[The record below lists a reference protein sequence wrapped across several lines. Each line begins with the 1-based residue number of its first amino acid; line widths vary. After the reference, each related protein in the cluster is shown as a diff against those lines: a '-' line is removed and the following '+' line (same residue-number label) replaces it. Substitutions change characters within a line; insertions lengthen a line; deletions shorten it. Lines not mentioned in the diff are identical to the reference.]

1 MKVEQILSTGL
12 ADPNGKPRPDMSN
25 LLHYTVSL
33 NNPTVVRLLVQ
44 HKADVD
50 AVDNEVQQGHR
61 TPTMSMS
68 HPSPSTPLMLLLGRA
83 ERLRG
88 SELAPNPRCLVTAMY
103 RLMC

>member
-25 LLHYTVSL
+25 LLHYAVSL

-50 AVDNEVQQGHR
+50 AVDNEVQ
-61 TPTMSMS
+61 
-68 HPSPSTPLMLLLGRA
+68 
-83 ERLRG
+83 
-88 SELAPNPRCLVTAMY
+88 
-103 RLMC
+103 